1 MEFVDLGS
9 NLSMA
14 LAKLKHQT
22 ENSSEDLADRIASE
36 ISQRAAKMTPAKR
49 TQADSATKKIADRAQ
64 RRTR

>member
-1 MEFVDLGS
+1 
-9 NLSMA
+9 MA

-22 ENSSEDLADRIASE
+22 ENRLEDLADRIASE